1 MSNVVP
7 FVRLQRPIPPE
18 SLQLID
24 DFAPDQGALGDWV
37 QQTFIDEGGPLCN
50 PRHEHLRNATIG
62 WLWTTAECTNRDKAV
77 AGQCQLVAP
86 KQKKWGSAMKAWQL
100 HQWFGLMPDFVI
112 IISADFARDSDD
124 WSFCALIEHE
134 LCHAAQDV
142 NPFGEPRFGREGN
155 PIFRL
160 VSHDVEEF
168 TDVVARY
175 GTRAT
180 GVAPMIAAANA
191 GPSIGQ
197 AEMSMAC
204 GTCAAR
210 IAA

>member
-1 MSNVVP
+1 MSNVTSL
-7 FVRLQRPIPPE
+7 VRLSRPMPPE
-18 SLQLID
+18 SLGLVD
-24 DFAPDQGALGDWV
+24 DFAPDRDILGEWV
-37 QQTFIDEGGPLCN
+37 RQTFLEDSGPLFN

-62 WLWTTAECTNRDKAV
+62 WLWTSAECTNRDKSV

-86 KQKKWGSAMKAWQL
+86 EQRKWSSAMKAWQL
-100 HQWFGLMPDFVI
+100 RQWFGLMPDFVI
-112 IISADFARDSDD
+112 IISAEFARDADD

-142 NPFGEPRFGREGN
+142 DPFGSPRFDREGN
-155 PIFRL
+155 PMFRL

-175 GTRAT
+175 GSKAT
-180 GVAPMIAAANA
+180 GVQPMIAAANA
-191 GPSIGQ
+191 GPSVGQ